1 MEQQDEQDEIV
12 QEFLSESFEGLDQL
26 DRELVELEEGGD
38 PTSRLA
44 SIFRTIHSMKGTAG
58 FLGYERLEKVA
69 HAGETLLAKL
79 RDGKLSLTKPIADA
93 LLNMVD
99 AVRELL
105 TQVQDSG
112 AETGGEYEPLV
123 ERLLALAEGEAVP
136 ASKAAVVPLDPA
148 LVEEVMPEGL
158 VPPAALKSRLPTSPE
173 PASPRTAAEPEA
185 RAAESVAPLPPSP
198 SEAEKAAVPA
208 QPTASRGGAP
218 VEASV
223 RVDVALLD
231 RLMNLVGELVLA
243 RNQLLTFAAGAEDPT
258 FLAATQTLNH
268 ITSELQEG
276 IMKTRMQPIGS
287 VWGRLPRVVR
297 DLASELGKQIKL
309 ETAGAETE
317 LDRTII
323 EAIRDPL
330 THILRNAADHG
341 VESPAERTAKGKRP
355 QGTIRLRAYHE
366 SGKVNVEV
374 SDDGAGIN
382 TERIRQRAIERGVIT
397 HEAAKLMNESK
408 LASLIFEPG
417 FSTAQQ
423 VTNVSGRGVGMDVVK
438 TNIERIGG
446 RAEVLPGDGGGTT
459 VRLKIPLTLAIVSAL
474 IVNVSE
480 QRFAIP
486 QVNLVELV
494 WLDQNQLANQVEEV
508 RGEYL
513 YRLRGNLIPLV
524 YLDRVLKLP
533 GSQRDPALGM
543 HILVL
548 QADGR
553 RFGLVVDDVLDN
565 EEIVVKPLGPELK
578 ALRVY
583 AGATIRGDGRVALIL
598 DVLGLAHEAHVL
610 LESQIRGREAVKRT
624 TGPTSAAR
632 ESVLLCRSA
641 EERIAIPLNLV
652 TRLEEI
658 DARAVERAAGNE
670 VVQYHG
676 EIMPL
681 VRLSRLLGQESV
693 ANDAPI
699 QVVVYADHDHSV
711 GLVVDEVEDIIDQ
724 ESMSVRKGT
733 QGSLFDSAVVR
744 GKVTDLLDLR
754 ALAESGSGTPFAAVG
769 GF

>member
-1 MEQQDEQDEIV
+1 MDQQDETDEIV
-12 QEFLSESFEGLDQL
+12 QEFLTESFEGLDQL
-26 DRELVELEEGGD
+26 DRELVELEEGGE
-38 PTSRLA
+38 PTARLA

-79 RDGKLSLTKPIADA
+79 RDGKLSLDKPIADA
-93 LLNMVD
+93 LLRMVD
-99 AVRELL
+99 AVRDLL
-105 TQVQDSG
+105 TQVQESG
-112 AETGGEYEPLV
+112 AETGGDFQPLV
-123 ERLLALAEGEAVP
+123 EQLLALADGQAVADAP
-136 ASKAAVVPLDPA
+136 AAMKPVKPELMKE
-148 LVEEVMPEGL
+148 LVPEGL
-158 VPPAALKSRLPTSPE
+158 VPRASTNTPPTPAVQRAEASKPPPVDPKE
-173 PASPRTAAEPEA
+173 PPP
-185 RAAESVAPLPPSP
+185 APQ
-198 SEAEKAAVPA
+198 KAVRSAPA
-208 QPTASRGGAP
+208 

-223 RVDVALLD
+223 RVDVGLLD

-243 RNQLLTFAAGAEDPT
+243 RNQLLTFATGADDPS
-258 FLAATQTLNH
+258 FLAATQAINH

-287 VWGRLPRVVR
+287 IWGRLPRVVR

-309 ETAGAETE
+309 DTSGAETE

-341 VESPAERTAKGKRP
+341 VEMPDERVAKGKP
-355 QGTIRLRAYHE
+355 KQGTIRLRAYHE

-382 TERIRQRAIERGVIT
+382 VDRIRQRAIERGIIT
-397 HEAAKLMNESK
+397 RDAAKLMNESK

-417 FSTAQQ
+417 FSTAAQ

-446 RAEVLPGDGGGTT
+446 RAEVLPGEGGGTS

-474 IVNVSE
+474 IVNVSN

-494 WLDQNQLANQVEEV
+494 WLDPTQMATQVDEV

-524 YLDRVLKLP
+524 HLGRVLNLP
-533 GSQRDPALGM
+533 SVERDPSLGM

-578 ALRVY
+578 SLRVY

-598 DVLGLAHEAHVL
+598 DVLGLAHEAHVV
-610 LESQIRGREAVKRT
+610 LESQLRGRDALRRT
-624 TGPTSAAR
+624 TGPTTAAR

-641 EERIAIPLNLV
+641 EERVAIPLRMV

-658 DARAVERAAGNE
+658 DLSAVERAAGAE

-681 VRLSRLLGQESV
+681 VRLASLLGKDV
-693 ANDAPI
+693 AASRGPI
-699 QVVVYADHDHSV
+699 QVVVYAENEHSV
-711 GLVVDEVEDIIDQ
+711 GLVVDEVEDIID
-724 ESMSVRKGT
+724 EEGMSVRKGKP
-733 QGSLFDSAVVR
+733 GSLFDSAVVK
-744 GKVTDLLDLR
+744 GKITDLLDLR
-754 ALAESGSGTPFAAVG
+754 ALANSGVETPFAAVG
-769 GF
+769 SF